1 MIKGSMHQED
11 TATQN
16 VCLPNNRALK
26 YGEQKLIEL
35 EGEIDKSAII
45 AGDFKSPLADM
56 DSSRR
61 QKISEDS

>member
-45 AGDFKSPLADM
+45 AGDFNA
-56 DSSRR
+56 
-61 QKISEDS
+61 